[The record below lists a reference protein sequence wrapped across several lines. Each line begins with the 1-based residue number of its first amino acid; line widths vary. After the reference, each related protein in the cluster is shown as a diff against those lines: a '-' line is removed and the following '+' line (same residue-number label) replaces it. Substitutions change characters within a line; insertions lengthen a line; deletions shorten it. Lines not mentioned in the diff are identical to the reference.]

1 MIGLQQ
7 TRRLLHINRVFMRY
21 GLDEVLV
28 ALGLH
33 KARWIGRLQP
43 HHRLT
48 RGSILQRPRGE
59 RIRMAL
65 EELGPVFVKLG
76 QALSTRRDLLPD
88 DIAEELIKLQ
98 DKVPPFDGAL
108 AQQQIEAALGQPVA
122 ELFASFDATPL
133 ASASVAQVHRATLFS
148 GEQVVVKVLR
158 PGIED
163 TIRRDIAV
171 LYELGGM
178 AAKYSKDASRLRPL
192 EVVAEYERTILDEL
206 DLMREA
212 ANGSTLRR
220 NFENSP
226 LLYVPAVYWDYC
238 RSNVLVLEEI
248 HGIPIGDIDALK
260 AAGTNFKVLAE
271 RGVEIFFTQTFRDNF
286 FHADMHPGN
295 IFVDVRD
302 PENPQYIA
310 VDFGIIGSLTD
321 ADQRYIAWNLL
332 AFFNRDYRRVAEL
345 HIESGWVPADTRV
358 DDFEA
363 AARAVCEPFFD
374 KPLGEISFGLVL
386 LRLFSIGRRF
396 QMEVQP
402 QLVLLQK
409 TLLNIEGLGRQL
421 YPELNLWDT
430 AKPYLE
436 RWAKE
441 RFSPQ
446 AIWEKWQTKLP
457 ELPDK
462 LWHLAQQFEKAD
474 WQGQQQRQETLLA
487 RLLEQQQQQAKQQ
500 RWAIAGST
508 ALVVGTLLQFAYG
521 VSQHSVDIGLG
532 LAAFATYCWAKAW
545 K

>member
-1 MIGLQQ
+1 MIGIQQ
-7 TRRLLHINRVFMRY
+7 TRRLLQINRVFMRY

-28 ALGLH
+28 ALGLS

-43 HHRLT
+43 HHSFT
-48 RGSILQRPRGE
+48 RAGVLQRPRGE
-59 RIRMAL
+59 RIRLAL

-98 DKVPPFDGAL
+98 DNVPPFDGAI
-108 AQQQIEAALGQPVA
+108 AQAQIEKALGQPVT
-122 ELFASFDATPL
+122 ELFASFDSQPL
-133 ASASVAQVHRATLFS
+133 ASASVAQVHRATLKT
-148 GEQVVVKVLR
+148 GEKVVVKVLR

-163 TIRRDIAV
+163 TIRSDVAV
-171 LYELGGM
+171 LYELARI
-178 AAKYSKDASRLRPL
+178 AAKYSDDASRLRPL

-248 HGIPIGDIDALK
+248 SGIPIGDIDALK

-374 KPLGEISFGLVL
+374 KPLGEISFGMVL
-386 LRLFSIGRRF
+386 LRLFSLGRRF
-396 QMEVQP
+396 KMEIQP

-436 RWAKE
+436 RWARE

-446 AIWEKWQTKLP
+446 AIWEQWQTKLP
-457 ELPDK
+457 ELPEK
-462 LWHLAQQFEKAD
+462 LWKLAQNLEQYDPQAAQAEQKAALEALLK
-474 WQGQQQRQETLLA
+474 QQQKTA
-487 RLLEQQQQQAKQQ
+487 NQQK
-500 RWAIAGST
+500 WVLIGSS
-508 ALVVGTLLQFAYG
+508 ALIVGALLQFAFG
-521 VSQHSVDIGLG
+521 VSHHSYEIGIGLG
-532 LAAFATYCWAKAW
+532 AFAALCWYRGFK
-545 K
+545 

>member
-1 MIGLQQ
+1 MIGIQQ

-28 ALGLH
+28 ALGLS

-43 HHRLT
+43 HHRLA

-76 QALSTRRDLLPD
+76 QTLSTRRDLLPD

-98 DKVPPFDGAL
+98 DKVPPFAGEL
-108 AQQQIEAALGQPVA
+108 AQQQIEQALGQPVS
-122 ELFASFDATPL
+122 ELFAQFDTAPL
-133 ASASVAQVHRATLFS
+133 ASASVAQVHRATLHS
-148 GEQVVVKVLR
+148 GEKVVVKVLR

-163 TIRRDIAV
+163 VIRRDVAV
-171 LYELGGM
+171 LYELAGI
-178 AAKYSKDASRLRPL
+178 AAKYSDDASRLRPL

-248 HGIPIGDIDALK
+248 NGIPIGDIDALK

-295 IFVDVRD
+295 IFVDARD

-396 QMEVQP
+396 KMEIQP

-446 AIWEKWQTKLP
+446 ALWEKWQSKLP
-457 ELPDK
+457 ELPDRLWK
-462 LWHLAQQFEKAD
+462 LSQALEHYDPAQAQAQQKAAL
-474 WQGQQQRQETLLA
+474 QQLLH
-487 RLLEQQQQQAKQQ
+487 QQAKAARQQ
-500 RWAIAGST
+500 RWVLVGST
-508 ALVVGTLLQFAYG
+508 AIIVGSLLQFAYG
-521 VSQHSVDIGLG
+521 VSPYSLQLGLG
-532 LAAFATYCWAKAW
+532 LGAFASFCWYRGFK
-545 K
+545 

>member
-21 GLDEVLV
+21 GLDDVLV
-28 ALGLH
+28 ALGLTQ
-33 KARWIGRLQP
+33 ARWIGRLQP
-43 HHRLT
+43 HNAWARSAVLNK
-48 RGSILQRPRGE
+48 PRGE

-98 DKVPPFDGAL
+98 DQVPPFSGAL
-108 AQQQIEAALGQPVA
+108 ATQAIEQALGQPVG
-122 ELFASFDATPL
+122 ELFASFESEPL
-133 ASASVAQVHRATLFS
+133 ASASVAQVHRATLHS
-148 GEQVVVKVLR
+148 GEKVVVKVLR

-171 LYELGGM
+171 LYELGRI
-178 AAKYSKDASRLRPL
+178 AAKYSRDASRLRPL

-226 LLYVPAVYWDYC
+226 LLYVPAVHWDYC

-248 HGIPIGDIDALK
+248 SGIPIGDIDALK

-310 VDFGIIGSLTD
+310 VDFGIIGSLSD
-321 ADQRYIAWNLL
+321 QDQRYIAWNLL

-345 HIESGWVPADTRV
+345 HIESGWVPADTRI

-396 QMEVQP
+396 KMEIQP

-436 RWAKE
+436 RWARE

-446 AIWEKWQTKLP
+446 AIWEKWQSKLP

-462 LWHLAQQFEKAD
+462 LWNLSKQLEKYDWTAQQRNEDQLNRLIDEQKRAS
-474 WQGQQQRQETLLA
+474 RQHKWTLIGATLL
-487 RLLEQQQQQAKQQ
+487 
-500 RWAIAGST
+500 
-508 ALVVGTLLQFAYG
+508 LVGALLQFAYG
-521 VSQHSVDIGLG
+521 VSHHSVEVGAG
-532 LAAFATYCWAKAW
+532 LAIAAGYCWVKGFR
-545 K
+545 

>member
-21 GLDEVLV
+21 GLDDVLV
-28 ALGLH
+28 AFGLN

-43 HHRLT
+43 HHRLA
-48 RGSILQRPRGE
+48 RRDILQRPRGE

-98 DKVPPFDGAL
+98 DQVPAFDGRV
-108 AQQQIEAALGQPVA
+108 AQQQIEAALGRPVA
-122 ELFASFDATPL
+122 DLFTDFDSQPL
-133 ASASVAQVHRATLFS
+133 ASASIAQVHRATLKS
-148 GEQVVVKVLR
+148 GEKVVIKVLR

-163 TIRRDIAV
+163 TIRRDVAV
-171 LYELGGM
+171 LYELAKL
-178 AAKYSKDASRLRPL
+178 AAKYSHDASRLRPL

-248 HGIPIGDIDALK
+248 SGIPIGDIKALK
-260 AAGTNFKVLAE
+260 AAGTNFKALAE

-374 KPLGEISFGLVL
+374 KPLGEISFGMVL
-386 LRLFSIGRRF
+386 LRLFSLGRRF
-396 QMEVQP
+396 KMEIQP

-436 RWAKE
+436 RWARE

-446 AIWEKWQTKLP
+446 ALFEQWQSKLP

-462 LWHLAQQFEKAD
+462 LWQ
-474 WQGQQQRQETLLA
+474 LLQNA
-487 RLLEQQQQQAKQQ
+487 EQNTPAAQQQAMQAQINRLIGQQ
-500 RWAIAGST
+500 KDT
-508 ALVVGTLLQFAYG
+508 ARQKNWTLIGCTLLIVGILLQFSYG
-521 VSQHSVDIGLG
+521 VSQYSFQYGIVLASCSVLCFFRGLR
-532 LAAFATYCWAKAW
+532 
-545 K
+545 

>member
-1 MIGLQQ
+1 MIGIQQ
-7 TRRLLHINRVFMRY
+7 TRRLLQINRVFMRY

-28 ALGLH
+28 ALGLS

-43 HHRLT
+43 HHSFT
-48 RGSILQRPRGE
+48 RAGVLQRPRGE
-59 RIRMAL
+59 RIRLAL

-98 DKVPPFDGAL
+98 DNVPPFDGAI
-108 AQQQIEAALGQPVA
+108 AQAQIEKALGQPVT
-122 ELFASFDATPL
+122 ELFASFDSQPL
-133 ASASVAQVHRATLFS
+133 ASASVAQVHRATLKT
-148 GEQVVVKVLR
+148 GEKVVVKVLR

-163 TIRRDIAV
+163 TIRSDVAV
-171 LYELGGM
+171 LYELARI
-178 AAKYSKDASRLRPL
+178 AAKYSDDASRLRPL

-238 RSNVLVLEEI
+238 SSNVLVLEEI
-248 HGIPIGDIDALK
+248 SGIPIGDIDALK

-374 KPLGEISFGLVL
+374 KPLGEISFGMVL
-386 LRLFSIGRRF
+386 LRLFSLGRRF
-396 QMEVQP
+396 KMEIQP

-436 RWAKE
+436 RWARE

-446 AIWEKWQTKLP
+446 AVWEQWQTKLP
-457 ELPDK
+457 ELPEK
-462 LWHLAQQFEKAD
+462 LWKLAQNLEQYDPQAAQAEQKAALEALLK
-474 WQGQQQRQETLLA
+474 QQQKTA
-487 RLLEQQQQQAKQQ
+487 NQQK
-500 RWAIAGST
+500 WMLAGST
-508 ALVVGTLLQFAYG
+508 ALIVGALLQFAFG
-521 VSQHSVDIGLG
+521 VSHHSYEIGIGLG
-532 LAAFATYCWAKAW
+532 AFAALCWYRGFK
-545 K
+545 

>member
-1 MIGLQQ
+1 MIGIQQ

-43 HHRLT
+43 HHRLA

-98 DKVPPFDGAL
+98 DKVPPFAGDI
-108 AQQQIEAALGQPVA
+108 AQQQVEQALGQPVA
-122 ELFASFDATPL
+122 ELFANFEVTPL
-133 ASASVAQVHRATLFS
+133 ASASVAQVHRATLHS
-148 GEQVVVKVLR
+148 GENVVVKVLR

-163 TIRRDIAV
+163 VIRRDVAV
-171 LYELGGM
+171 LYELARI
-178 AAKYSKDASRLRPL
+178 AAKYSDDASRLRPL

-248 HGIPIGDIDALK
+248 SGIPIGDIEALK

-396 QMEVQP
+396 RMEVQP

-421 YPELNLWDT
+421 YPDLNLWDT

-446 AIWEKWQTKLP
+446 ALWEKWQSKLP

-462 LWHLAQQFEKAD
+462 LWKLSQALEQFDPAASQAQQLQA
-474 WQGQQQRQETLLA
+474 QEQL
-487 RLLEQQQQQAKQQ
+487 RQQQAKAARQQ
-500 RWAIAGST
+500 RWTLIGSS
-508 ALVVGTLLQFAYG
+508 ALLLGGLLQFSYG
-521 VSQHSVDIGLG
+521 VSPYAPQIGVG
-532 LAAFATYCWAKAW
+532 LAGFAILCWYRGSK
-545 K
+545 

>member
-1 MIGLQQ
+1 
-7 TRRLLHINRVFMRY
+7 MRY

-28 ALGLH
+28 ALGLD

-43 HHRLT
+43 HHKLV

-59 RIRMAL
+59 RIRLAL

-88 DIAEELIKLQ
+88 DIAEELVKLQ
-98 DKVPPFDGAL
+98 DQVPPFDGGV
-108 AQQQIEAALGQPVA
+108 AQQAIEEALGRPV
-122 ELFASFDATPL
+122 EDLFDHFDPKPL
-133 ASASVAQVHRATLFS
+133 ASASVAQVHRATLKT

-158 PGIED
+158 PGIEN
-163 TIRRDIAV
+163 TIRSDVAV
-171 LYELGGM
+171 LYELGRL
-178 AAKYSKDASRLRPL
+178 AAKYSDDASRLRPL
-192 EVVAEYERTILDEL
+192 DVVAEYERTILDEL

-212 ANGSTLRR
+212 ANGSSLRR

-248 HGIPIGDIDALK
+248 SGIPIGDIQALQ
-260 AAGTNFKVLAE
+260 AAGTNFKALAE

-310 VDFGIIGSLTD
+310 VDFGIIGSLTE

-374 KPLGEISFGLVL
+374 KPLGEISFGMVL

-396 QMEVQP
+396 KMEVQP

-446 AIWEKWQTKLP
+446 AVWEQWQTKLP

-462 LWHLAQQFEKAD
+462 LWTLAQRLEKFDPEAA
-474 WQGQQQRQETLLA
+474 QNAQQDAIERLIRQQETAA
-487 RLLEQQQQQAKQQ
+487 RQQ
-500 RWAIAGST
+500 RWTLIGST
-508 ALVVGTLLQFAYG
+508 ALIVGALLQFAFG
-521 VSQHSVDIGLG
+521 VSHHSYELGIGLT
-532 LAAFATYCWAKAW
+532 AFAALCWYRGSR
-545 K
+545 